1 MRQLAVWLLLMSVPV
16 FGQDLKKYVGTWEAT
31 FQGKP
36 FFTLKLLN
44 QGDKLSGTVV
54 NDKHQSRPGR

>member
-1 MRQLAVWLLLMSVPV
+1 MCGATMPGLEAGMRRLAVWLLLVSVAV

-44 QGDKLSGTVV
+44 
-54 NDKHQSRPGR
+54 